1 MAAIATPIDP
11 TTLENRVAENLSPG
25 VGGKVLRA
33 GRVLFG
39 RFVSRVVG
47 GIVAGI
53 AGWLIAD
60 FTLGKLEELQG
71 RKGLEQGL
79 TELVDAEK
87 GEGEIRLVGG
97 ARRCA
102 VGSPRVT

>member
-1 MAAIATPIDP
+1 M
-11 TTLENRVAENLSPG
+11 
-25 VGGKVLRA
+25 
-33 GRVLFG
+33 
-39 RFVSRVVG
+39 VG

-53 AGWLIAD
+53 AGWLVAD

-87 GEGEIRLVGG
+87 EKVKSALSG
-97 ARRCA
+97 AVDDVQLDA
-102 VGSPRVT
+102 LG